1 MHEVERETESC
12 KNNIEENLANE
23 IEEESEELK
32 EMKIIEN
39 KNVSDGN
46 NKEEKKLQ
54 KMRTGRIKT
63 TTPRQKK
70 SVMKKRK

>member
-1 MHEVERETESC
+1 MNEVERETESC

-32 EMKIIEN
+32 EMKIIE
-39 KNVSDGN
+39 KENVSDGN

-54 KMRTGRIKT
+54 KMRTGRIKK
-63 TTPRQKK
+63 TTPRKKK
-70 SVMKKRK
+70 SVMKKS